1 MKTIRT
7 LLRKT
12 CCCGCWSAGWLSG
25 SAALA
30 QGTTSAPAQSSTTG
44 TGAYVFGY
52 GLVMLGIV
60 LGLLFVCRTS
70 NRRDRARPEV
80 YGQAKVIEE
89 KEK

>member
-1 MKTIRT
+1 MINIRT

-12 CCCGCWSAGWLSG
+12 VGVGCLLSASLAG

-30 QGTTSAPAQSSTTG
+30 QGTASAPAQSSTTG

-80 YGQAKVIEE
+80 YGQPKVIEE
-89 KEK
+89 KD

>member
-1 MKTIRT
+1 MINIRT

-12 CCCGCWSAGWLSG
+12 VSVGCLLSASLAGT
-25 SAALA
+25 AVLA

-52 GLVMLGIV
+52 GLIMLGIV

-70 NRRDRARPEV
+70 SRRDRARPEV